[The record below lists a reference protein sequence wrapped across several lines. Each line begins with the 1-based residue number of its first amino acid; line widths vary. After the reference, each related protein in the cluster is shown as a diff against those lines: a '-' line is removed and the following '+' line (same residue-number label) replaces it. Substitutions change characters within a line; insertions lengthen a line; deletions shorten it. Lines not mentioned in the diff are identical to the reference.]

1 MKMTSEFPAEFGR
14 IASIPRRQLF
24 TGRTSLE
31 SMPNLSKHCGGAQL
45 FVKRDDCTGLAFGGN
60 KVRQLEYYLG
70 AASAQNADTILIT
83 GAVQSNF
90 VRAAAAGARKLG
102 MSCHIQLEERVA
114 TKNPRYRDSGN
125 VLIDKLLGATLHTY
139 PQGEDESGADRQLRN
154 ISADLRHAGSR
165 PYIIP
170 LAPGHPPLGSL
181 AYVLT
186 AKELLSQIM
195 ESDLPVN
202 EIFLASG
209 SGATHAGLLFG
220 LRALGS
226 TIQVTGICVRRNAT
240 RQRARIHETCGGI
253 ATLLETESTVTDEDI
268 KLSDAFLAPGYGI
281 PGHATLGAIILGAQT
296 EGLMLDPVY
305 SGKAMAAVIHHAKLA
320 DDSSTFIFLHTGGT
334 PAIFAYQEAIEEALA
349 EF

>member
-1 MKMTSEFPAEFGR
+1 MTSEFPAEYGR

-31 SMPNLSKHCGGAQL
+31 SMPNLTRHCGGARL
-45 FVKRDDCTGLAFGGN
+45 LVKRDDCTGLAFGGN
-60 KVRQLEYYLG
+60 KVRQLEFYLG
-70 AASAQNADTILIT
+70 AASAQDADTILIT

-102 MSCHIQLEERVA
+102 MTCHIQLEERVA
-114 TKNPRYRDSGN
+114 TKNPRYRDSGH
-125 VLIDKLLGATLHTY
+125 VLIDKLLGATLHAY
-139 PQGEDESGADRQLRN
+139 PQGEDESGADRQLEN
-154 ISADLRHAGSR
+154 IAADLRDAGSR

-181 AYVLT
+181 AYVL
-186 AKELLSQIM
+186 AANELLNQIT

-226 TIQVTGICVRRNAT
+226 TIKVTGVCVRRDAT
-240 RQRARIHETCGGI
+240 PQHARIRKTCDGV
-253 ATLLETESTVTDEDI
+253 ATLL
-268 KLSDAFLAPGYGI
+268 GI
-281 PGHATLGAIILGAQT
+281 A
-296 EGLMLDPVY
+296 
-305 SGKAMAAVIHHAKLA
+305 S
-320 DDSSTFIFLHTGGT
+320 
-334 PAIFAYQEAIEEALA
+334 
-349 EF
+349 